1 MNFMGK
7 TKRVKPGATPGKLSN
22 RLTSQD
28 ASFIYGE
35 SRSGPLHIGSLNI
48 FDAPIDYDEL
58 VDHMAQRMH
67 LLHRHRQKLV
77 FVPFNLAHA
86 TFEDDPD
93 FDLHNHVK
101 CHSLPEG
108 TDDKEFVRTAMAVFE
123 PMLDRNKPVWEI
135 HLFQGLAGGR
145 SAVVWK
151 IHHCLVDGV
160 SGMELLT
167 VALDLRAE
175 APPPEPPA
183 PAWDPPPLPSL
194 LRTISNALVDLTQN
208 RLNDARKLAEL
219 IESPR
224 TVAGQAAMLTGY
236 AGKAARMIARPIVA
250 APWNAGLV
258 KPARSL
264 AWLNVAFRDMRGI
277 RNALGG
283 TVNDVVLAI
292 LSEAAARYLKHHGV
306 RTNRAPL
313 RIGCPV
319 NLRRRAESGAFGNRV
334 SMMFPEL
341 PSEPME
347 VVARMQAVIRE
358 TARIKAGNEPQALE
372 LMLSGSDLIAPTMMG
387 MSSLIGT
394 HAIDLASRLSG
405 LAPPGLTQMMTL
417 PPPGIN
423 FLATNVPGAQVPLY
437 LAGRKMIEMV
447 GLVPLSAN
455 LGYNVAIVTYNQMVT
470 FGMLAEPRLMPDVD
484 LMQAFA
490 AEVFIELMGAA
501 NHAAEARTSGTGGS
515 ADKATHAA

>member
-1 MNFMGK
+1 M
-7 TKRVKPGATPGKLSN
+7 ATPGTAPAKLSH
-22 RLTSQD
+22 RMTSQD

-35 SRSGPLHIGSLNI
+35 SHSGPLHVGSLNI
-48 FDAPIDYDEL
+48 FDGHIDYDEL

-67 LLHRHRQKLV
+67 LLHRYRQKLT

-86 TFEDDPD
+86 TLEDDPN

-101 CHSLPEG
+101 CHSLPDG
-108 TDDKEFVRTAMAVFE
+108 TDDKAFVRAAMAVFE
-123 PMLDRNKPVWEI
+123 PMLDRTKPVWEM

-145 SAVVWK
+145 SAILWK

-167 VALDLRAE
+167 VTLDFRAE
-175 APPPEPPA
+175 APPPAPPDQ
-183 PAWDPPPLPSL
+183 AWEPPPLPSPF
-194 LRTISNALVDLTQN
+194 RTFTNALIDLVQN

-219 IESPR
+219 IEAPR
-224 TVAGQAAMLTGY
+224 TVAEQAAAVAGF
-236 AGKAARMIARPIVA
+236 AGKMARMMGRQIVA

-258 KPARSL
+258 TPTRSL
-264 AWLNVAFRDMRGI
+264 AWLTVSFTDLRSI

-283 TVNDVVLAI
+283 TVNDAVLAI
-292 LSEAAARYLKHHGV
+292 LSEAAARYLKHHEV
-306 RTNRAPL
+306 RTNHAPL

-319 NLRRRAESGAFGNRV
+319 NVRRGVESGTLGNRV

-347 VVARMQAVIRE
+347 VVARVQAVIRE
-358 TARIKAGNEPQALE
+358 TERIKAGNESQALE
-372 LMLSGSDLIAPTMMG
+372 LMLSGSDLISPTMMG
-387 MSSLIGT
+387 LSSLIGT
-394 HAIDLASRLSG
+394 KAIDLASRLSG
-405 LAPPGLTQMMTL
+405 LAPGLTQMLTL

-423 FLATNVPGAQVPLY
+423 FIATNVPGAQVPLY
-437 LAGRKMIEMV
+437 LAGRKMTEMV

-455 LGYNVAIVTYNQMVT
+455 LGYNVAILSYNQMLI
-470 FGMLAEPRLMPDVD
+470 FGMMAEPRLMPDVD

-501 NHAAEARTSGTGGS
+501 KHAAEARAGQ
-515 ADKATHAA
+515 ADGKAEKASHTA

>member
-1 MNFMGK
+1 M
-7 TKRVKPGATPGKLSN
+7 ATPGTAPAKLSH
-22 RLTSQD
+22 RMTSQD

-35 SRSGPLHIGSLNI
+35 SNSGPLHIGSLDI
-48 FDAPIDYDEL
+48 FDGPIDYDEL

-67 LLHRHRQKLV
+67 LLHRYRQKLV

-93 FDLHNHVK
+93 FDLRNHVK

-108 TDDKEFVRTAMAVFE
+108 TDDKAFVRAAMAVFE
-123 PMLDRNKPVWEI
+123 PVLDRRKPVWEM

-175 APPPEPPA
+175 AQPPA
-183 PAWDPPPLPSL
+183 PPETPWEPPPLPSPFRRL
-194 LRTISNALVDLTQN
+194 TNAVIDLVQN
-208 RLNDARKLAEL
+208 RLNDARKAAEL

-224 TVAGQAAMLTGY
+224 TIADQAALLAAY
-236 AGKAARMIARPIVA
+236 AGKAAGMMSRQIVA
-250 APWNAGLV
+250 APWNARLV
-258 KPARSL
+258 TPTRSL
-264 AWLNVAFRDMRGI
+264 AWLNVSFGEVRAI

-283 TVNDVVLAI
+283 TVNDIVLAI
-292 LSEAAARYLKHHGV
+292 LSEAAARYMKHHQV
-306 RTNRAPL
+306 QTNHAPL

-319 NLRRRAESGAFGNRV
+319 NVRRGAESGALGNRV

-347 VVARMQAVIRE
+347 VAARVQAVIRE
-358 TARIKAGNEPQALE
+358 TERIKAGNEPQALE

-387 MSSLIGT
+387 LSSLIGT
-394 HAIDLASRLSG
+394 HAIDLASRLGG
-405 LAPPGLTQMMTL
+405 LAPAGLTKMLTL

-423 FLATNVPGAQVPLY
+423 FIATNVPGAQVPLY
-437 LAGRKMIEMV
+437 LAGRKMTEMV
-447 GLVPLSAN
+447 GLVPLGAN
-455 LGYNVAIVTYNQMVT
+455 LGYNVAIVSYNQMLI
-470 FGMLAEPRLMPDVD
+470 FGMMAEPRLMPDVE

-490 AEVFIELMGAA
+490 TEVFIELMAAAKQAGDARAKGADGSTEKA
-501 NHAAEARTSGTGGS
+501 SHAA
-515 ADKATHAA
+515 

>member
-1 MNFMGK
+1 M
-7 TKRVKPGATPGKLSN
+7 ATPGSAPAKLSH
-22 RLTSQD
+22 RMTSQD

-35 SRSGPLHIGSLNI
+35 SHTGPLHIGFLQI
-48 FDAPIDYDEL
+48 FDGHIDYDEL

-101 CHSLPEG
+101 CHSLPDD
-108 TDDKEFVRTAMAVFE
+108 TDDKAFVRAAMAAFE
-123 PMLDRNKPVWEI
+123 PMLDRGKPLWEM

-145 SAVVWK
+145 SAVMWK

-167 VALDLRAE
+167 VALDFRAE
-175 APPPEPPA
+175 TPPPA
-183 PAWDPPPLPSL
+183 PPNQAWEPPPLPTP
-194 LRTISNALVDLTQN
+194 LRTFTNAMIDLVQN
-208 RLNDARKLAEL
+208 RLNDARKVAEL

-224 TVAGQAAMLTGY
+224 TVADQAASVAGY
-236 AGKAARMIARPIVA
+236 AGRVVRMMTQKIVA
-250 APWNAGLV
+250 APWNAALV
-258 KPARSL
+258 TPTRSL
-264 AWLNVAFRDMRGI
+264 AWLTVAFGDVRAI

-292 LSEAAARYLKHHGV
+292 LSEAAARYLVHHRV
-306 RTNRAPL
+306 RTSRAPL

-319 NLRRRAESGAFGNRV
+319 NVRREGESGALGNRV

-341 PSEPME
+341 PSAPMD
-347 VVARMQAVIRE
+347 VVARLQAVIRE
-358 TARIKAGNEPQALE
+358 TARIKAANEPQALE
-372 LMLSGSDLIAPTMMG
+372 LMLAGSDFIAPTLTGLASMVATN
-387 MSSLIGT
+387 S
-394 HAIDLASRLSG
+394 IDLASKLSG
-405 LAPPGLTQMMTL
+405 VAPRLTRMLAL
-417 PPPGIN
+417 PPPGVN
-423 FLATNVPGAQVPLY
+423 FLATNVPGAQVPLF

-447 GLVPLSAN
+447 GLMPLGAN
-455 LGYNVAIVTYNQMVT
+455 LGYNVAIVSYNQTLV
-470 FGMLAEPRLMPDVD
+470 FGMMAEPRLMPDVD

-490 AEVFIELMGAA
+490 TEVFIELMAA
-501 NHAAEARTSGTGGS
+501 TKRTASASAEHANGTGGEASHS
-515 ADKATHAA
+515 A

>member
-1 MNFMGK
+1 VA
-7 TKRVKPGATPGKLSN
+7 TTEKPPAKLSH
-22 RLTSQD
+22 RMTSQD

-35 SRSGPLHIGSLNI
+35 SHSGPLHIGTLQI
-48 FDAPIDYDEL
+48 FDGPIDYDEL

-67 LLHRHRQKLV
+67 LLHRYRQKLT
-77 FVPFNLAHA
+77 FVPFNIAHA
-86 TFEDDPD
+86 TFEDDPK

-101 CHSLPEG
+101 CHSLPDG
-108 TDDKEFVRTAMAVFE
+108 TDDKAFVRAAMAAFE
-123 PMLDRNKPVWEI
+123 PMLDRKKPLWEM

-175 APPPEPPA
+175 APPPAPPEQPWEPA
-183 PAWDPPPLPSL
+183 PLPTPF
-194 LRTISNALVDLTQN
+194 RTFSNALIDLVQN
-208 RLNDARKLAEL
+208 RLNDARKVAEL

-224 TVAGQAAMLTGY
+224 AVAQQAASMAGF
-236 AGKAARMIARPIVA
+236 AGKMARMMGRQIVA

-258 KPARSL
+258 TPARSL
-264 AWLNVAFRDMRGI
+264 AWLPVSFSDLRSI

-283 TVNDVVLAI
+283 TVNDAVLAI
-292 LSEAAARYLKHHGV
+292 LSEAAARYLKHHEV
-306 RTNRAPL
+306 RTNHAPL

-319 NLRRRAESGAFGNRV
+319 NVRRGAESGALGNRV

-341 PSEPME
+341 PSAPME

-358 TARIKAGNEPQALE
+358 TERIKAANEPQALE
-372 LMLSGSDLIAPTMMG
+372 LMLSGSDLISPTMMG
-387 MSSLIGT
+387 VGSLIGT
-394 HAIDLASRLSG
+394 NAIDLASRLGG
-405 LAPPGLTQMMTL
+405 LARKVSHMLTL

-423 FLATNVPGAQVPLY
+423 FIATNVPGAQVPLY
-437 LAGRKMIEMV
+437 LTGRKMTVMV
-447 GLVPLSAN
+447 GLVPLAAN
-455 LGYNVAIVTYNQMVT
+455 LGYNVAIVSYNQMLI
-470 FGMLAEPRLMPDVD
+470 FGMMAEPHLMPDVD

-490 AEVFIELMGAA
+490 AEVFIELMAA
-501 NHAAEARTSGTGGS
+501 AKRAAERRVDAVNDKGEKASHAA
-515 ADKATHAA
+515 

>member
-1 MNFMGK
+1 M
-7 TKRVKPGATPGKLSN
+7 ATPVTAPVKLSH

-35 SRSGPLHIGSLNI
+35 SRTGPLHIGTLQI
-48 FDAPIDYDEL
+48 FDGHIDYDEL

-67 LLHRHRQKLV
+67 LLPRYRQKLV
-77 FVPFNLAHA
+77 FVPLNLAHA
-86 TFEDDPD
+86 TLEDDPG
-93 FDLHNHVK
+93 FALRNHVK
-101 CHSLPEG
+101 CHGLPDG
-108 TDDKEFVRTAMAVFE
+108 TDDKAFVRAAMAVFE
-123 PMLDRNKPVWEI
+123 PMLDRGKPLWEM

-145 SAVVWK
+145 SAMVWK

-167 VALDLRAE
+167 VALDFRAE
-175 APPPEPPA
+175 APPPAPPEQ
-183 PAWDPPPLPSL
+183 AWEPPPLPSPW
-194 LRTISNALVDLTQN
+194 RTFTNAIIDLVQN
-208 RLNDARKLAEL
+208 RLNDARKVAEL

-224 TVAGQAAMLTGY
+224 TVAEQAASVAGY
-236 AGKAARMIARPIVA
+236 AGKMARMMGRRIVA

-258 KPARSL
+258 TSARSL
-264 AWLNVAFRDMRGI
+264 AWLTVAFGDVRAI

-283 TVNDVVLAI
+283 TVNDVVLAV
-292 LSEAAARYLKHHGV
+292 LSEAAARYLVHHDA

-319 NLRRRAESGAFGNRV
+319 NVRRAGESGALGNRV

-341 PSEPME
+341 PSAPME
-347 VVARMQAVIRE
+347 VVARLQTVIRE

-372 LMLSGSDLIAPTMMG
+372 PMLAGSDLIAPTLLG
-387 MSSLIGT
+387 LGSLIGT
-394 HAIDLASRLSG
+394 NAIDLASWLG
-405 LAPPGLTQMMTL
+405 GVAPGLTRMLTL

-423 FLATNVPGAQVPLY
+423 FVATNVLGAQVPLF

-447 GLVPLSAN
+447 GLMPLGAN
-455 LGYNVAIVTYNQMVT
+455 LGYGVAIVSYNQTLV
-470 FGMLAEPRLMPDVD
+470 FGMMAEPRLMPDVD

-490 AEVFIELMGAA
+490 AEVFIELMAAAKGAA
-501 NHAAEARTSGTGGS
+501 SAPARQMNGRGGEASHT
-515 ADKATHAA
+515 A

>member
-1 MNFMGK
+1 M
-7 TKRVKPGATPGKLSN
+7 ATPGTAPAKLSH
-22 RLTSQD
+22 RMTSQD

-35 SRSGPLHIGSLNI
+35 SHAGPLHIGSLQV
-48 FDAPIDYDEL
+48 FDGHIDYDEL

-67 LLHRHRQKLV
+67 LLHRYRQKLM

-86 TFEDDPD
+86 TLEDDPE

-101 CHSLPEG
+101 CHSLPDG
-108 TDDKEFVRTAMAVFE
+108 TDDKAFVRAAMAVFE
-123 PMLDRNKPVWEI
+123 PMLDRGKPVWEM
-135 HLFQGLAGGR
+135 HLFQGLTGGR
-145 SAVVWK
+145 SAIVWK

-167 VALDLRAE
+167 VALDFRAE
-175 APPPEPPA
+175 APPPAPPEQ
-183 PAWDPPPLPSL
+183 PWEPPPLPSP
-194 LRTISNALVDLTQN
+194 LRRFNNAMIDLVQN
-208 RLNDARKLAEL
+208 RLNDARKVAEL

-224 TVAGQAAMLTGY
+224 TVAKQAATLAGY
-236 AGKAARMIARPIVA
+236 AGKMARMMGRQIVA

-258 KPARSL
+258 TPTRSL
-264 AWLNVAFRDMRGI
+264 AWLTVSFGDVRAI

-283 TVNDVVLAI
+283 TVNDVVLTM
-292 LSEAAARYLKHHGV
+292 LTEAAARYMKHHQV
-306 RTNRAPL
+306 RTNHAPL

-319 NLRRRAESGAFGNRV
+319 NVRRGGDTGALGNRV

-347 VVARMQAVIRE
+347 VVARLQAVIRE

-372 LMLSGSDLIAPTMMG
+372 LMLAGSDLIAPTVIG
-387 MSSLIGT
+387 LGSAIGT
-394 HAIDLASRLSG
+394 NAIDLASRLGG
-405 LAPPGLTQMMTL
+405 LVPGLTRVLTL

-423 FLATNVPGAQVPLY
+423 FIATNVPGAQVPLF
-437 LAGRKMIEMV
+437 LAGRKMVEMV

-455 LGYNVAIVTYNQMVT
+455 LGYNVAIVSYNQTLV
-470 FGMLAEPRLMPDVD
+470 FGMMAEPRLMPDVD

-490 AEVFIELMGAA
+490 TEVFIELMTAAKGAA
-501 NHAAEARTSGTGGS
+501 STSAERANGKGEKASHAA
-515 ADKATHAA
+515 